1 MTDYKPIDCHFHDD
15 LEDASV
21 LKKIVEFVLPDN
33 QKYRG
38 LLLDFKTQNGEE
50 FVLLEGNIWLRLD
63 KIKNIKIF

>member
-21 LKKIVEFVLPDN
+21 LKKRVEFVLPDGQN
-33 QKYRG
+33 YTG
-38 LLLDFKTQNGEE
+38 LLLDFKTVKGEE

-63 KIKNIKIF
+63 KIKDIKIF